1 MILGVDEV
9 GRGSIAG
16 PVVSAAVIL
25 GENKI
30 FGLKDS
36 KDLSEKKRIE
46 FSNQFKELSLEW
58 SIGLSSVEE
67 IDKYNI
73 REATKLSM
81 IRAISKVKKP
91 FSKIIIDGNDNF
103 FNDKSVEFIIKADT
117 KIREVMAASI
127 IAKVYR
133 DEYMTEQENKFKGYF
148 FDKHK
153 GYSTKLHKSMIKKYG
168 VTNIHRKSF
177 SPIKQFLNE

>member
-1 MILGVDEV
+1 MSEFEQTEEKNT
-9 GRGSIAG
+9 A
-16 PVVSAAVIL
+16 
-25 GENKI
+25 ENNN
-30 FGLKDS
+30 
-36 KDLSEKKRIE
+36 SENEK
-46 FSNQFKELSLEW
+46 
-58 SIGLSSVEE
+58 
-67 IDKYNI
+67 
-73 REATKLSM
+73 
-81 IRAISKVKKP
+81 

-133 DEYMTEQENKFKGYF
+133 DEYMTELENNFKGYF
-148 FDKHK
+148 FDRHK

-177 SPIKQFLNE
+177 RPIKQFLNE